1 MQQQVVIQAPPACP
15 VPPAPAYY
23 EDGMSLDA
31 LIRAAW
37 RTQYQA
43 FQVKMHGNLD
53 SALDEQPNNRPPR
66 KGLSRGEMIR
76 RQRATQKKGKEK
88 DSDEDMRGEPRRNL
102 GINKV
107 VQKHL
112 GIGSAHARKGA
123 GKGAGKGARPGRFR
137 NITYIPPQR

>member
-1 MQQQVVIQAPPACP
+1 MT
-15 VPPAPAYY
+15 
-23 EDGMSLDA
+23 LDS

-53 SALDEQPNNRPPR
+53 KEEEEEHPRQSR

-76 RQRATQKKGKEK
+76 RQKGTQKKGKEK

-102 GINKV
+102 GINKI

-112 GIGSAHARKGA
+112 GIGRARKGG
-123 GKGAGKGARPGRFR
+123 GKGAAALSARPGRFR
-137 NITYIPPQR
+137 NISYRPPQRS